1 MNQCTLED
9 KHSEVLCKCTELL
22 KTASKLL
29 VNKKESRPDVDVGD
43 QDADD
48 GKVRG
53 KYKGMK
59 LSAEPLREA
68 LIQLLFFSLSK
79 GKNERVSSQRKF
91 PNVSYQTV
99 PILLSIPIEALP
111 CFFLL
116 KLSIPIFDCSLSKM
130 GLWRDP

>member
-53 KYKGMK
+53 KYKGMQ
-59 LSAEPLREA
+59 LRAEPLRA
-68 LIQLLFFSLSK
+68 AFIQLLFFSSSK
-79 GKNERVSSQRKF
+79 E
-91 PNVSYQTV
+91 
-99 PILLSIPIEALP
+99 
-111 CFFLL
+111 
-116 KLSIPIFDCSLSKM
+116 SKSFM
-130 GLWRDP
+130 HFYEYVHYAYTFS